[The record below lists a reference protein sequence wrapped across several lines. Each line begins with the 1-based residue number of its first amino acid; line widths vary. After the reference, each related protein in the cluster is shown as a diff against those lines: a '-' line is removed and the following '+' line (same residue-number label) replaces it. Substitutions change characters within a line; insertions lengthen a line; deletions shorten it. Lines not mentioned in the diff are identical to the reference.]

1 MHDSE
6 QKTWIGGGRM
16 LENIVAIELMR
27 RGYELYVGKLYQKE
41 IDFVAIKQNEKLY
54 IQVSDYIGDGQTF
67 EREINPLL
75 AIKDAYPKILL
86 SRTRQSE
93 YLYEGIRVIDISTWL
108 TSINNSLEQL

>member
-1 MHDSE
+1 
-6 QKTWIGGGRM
+6 M

-27 RGYELYVGKLYQKE
+27 RGYELYVGKLYQKG

-75 AIKDAYPKILL
+75 VIKDAYPKILL

-108 TSINNSLEQL
+108 TSINNSQEQL